1 MTGKGWVSRRTA
13 WWVLPGVDPSLAG
26 QMDQGPL
33 AKAWDQGRSLEL
45 PQKRRSYAAVVKSP
59 FSGTACRRIT
69 VAVKQSAFGAK
80 VSLWSVPGTR
90 GKGWEVLTPRSC
102 LLGRWDALGSRL
114 SGSFPQR
121 RPREPHGTI
130 RQGPKLADPSAG
142 PSRPH
147 ARPDPASSA
156 QRPSALSGST
166 EQPGSPQ
173 ARASSPRPSST
184 RPAIPQGRGSSVSAL
199 LGPGTDFPAL
209 GPRLWGPPWA
219 EGGSAGGPAPAPGS
233 LGGGLGALLRETRFA
248 RVATHLRLL
257 HPNPPRRPCP
267 WSPVPAP
274 PPLMLGSLSP
284 SICSGRGVRG
294 VPGEPRGLR
303 RSLSPPVLPAEP
315 IRWALRSPLSTQ
327 AFCLRQGSPVEAAQS
342 PRPGGQPA
350 RPCSCRSPRTRVLG
364 RIALDSEGTDTANP
378 PGAGPARGS

>member
-1 MTGKGWVSRRTA
+1 MLTPLLGPPGPMPDRTPHRLPSVPAALAGA
-13 WWVLPGVDPSLAG
+13 WSSQGPRKPGPAPLGPPPRTPPSLREGA
-26 QMDQGPL
+26 PL
-33 AKAWDQGRSLEL
+33 
-45 PQKRRSYAAVVKSP
+45 SP
-59 FSGTACRRIT
+59 
-69 VAVKQSAFGAK
+69 
-80 VSLWSVPGTR
+80 P
-90 GKGWEVLTPRSC
+90 
-102 LLGRWDALGSRL
+102 
-114 SGSFPQR
+114 
-121 RPREPHGTI
+121 
-130 RQGPKLADPSAG
+130 
-142 PSRPH
+142 
-147 ARPDPASSA
+147 
-156 QRPSALSGST
+156 
-166 EQPGSPQ
+166 
-173 ARASSPRPSST
+173 
-184 RPAIPQGRGSSVSAL
+184 L

-257 HPNPPRRPCP
+257 HPNPPRRLCP

-342 PRPGGQPA
+342 PRSGGQPA